1 MKNKSKVA
9 IASLLLSSVAL
20 PATAFAATAKTVPT
34 TATYHFVANEA
45 GEPGGKGI
53 MTPAYAKGTITVS
66 SKTDHVCS
74 QIVTKGLVNI
84 TAAHIHKGAKGANGP
99 VVVAFV
105 TKSIGTGKLSC
116 IIVPAASAK
125 AIIKNPKGFY
135 INVHTKK
142 FPNGAVRAQL

>member
-1 MKNKSKVA
+1 MINKSKVA
-9 IASLLLSSVAL
+9 IAGLLLAL
-20 PATAFAATAKTVPT
+20 AVPATANAATTRALPT
-34 TATYHFVANEA
+34 TATFHFVANEA
-45 GEPGGKGI
+45 GEPGGHGI
-53 MTPAYAKGTITVS
+53 MTPAYAKGTITVN

-84 TAAHIHKGAKGANGP
+84 TAAHIHRGVKGVNGP

-125 AIIKNPKGFY
+125 AIIKNPTGFY

>member
-1 MKNKSKVA
+1 MINKSKVA
-9 IASLLLSSVAL
+9 IAGLLLASVAL
-20 PATAFAATAKTVPT
+20 PATAYAATAKALPT
-34 TATYHFVANEA
+34 TATYHFVATAAGEA
-45 GEPGGKGI
+45 GKMVKME
-53 MTPAYAKGTITVS
+53 PAYAKGTITVN

-74 QIVTKGLVNI
+74 QIVTKGLVKI
-84 TAAHIHKGAKGANGP
+84 TAAHIHRGVKGVNGP

-105 TKSIGTGKLSC
+105 TKSIGTGKISC

-135 INVHTKK
+135 INVHTAK